1 MEQNQ
6 PLDMEEK
13 DFEDPRSAN
22 LLAKKKQFPAFLN
35 QKH

>member
-6 PLDMEEK
+6 PLDMEEQ

-22 LLAKKKQFPAFLN
+22 LLAKKNNFRRF
-35 QKH
+35 